1 MIGCLRRILVTLT
14 VLACLFATGCTEQI
28 VTNAARS
35 SLTSFLTSI
44 TNQAI
49 TAAINP

>member
-1 MIGCLRRILVTLT
+1 MNGCLRRTLMT
-14 VLACLFATGCTEQI
+14 LAVLAGLLSTGCTDQI
-28 VTNAARS
+28 VANAARS

-49 TAAINP
+49 GSALNP